1 MIVLIGGNGF
11 LGKHIAHLAS
21 RRGEDVLIVSRSG
34 RGDTAF
40 TGVRHASIDMLYNG
54 HIDTELKDAS
64 SVLYLASASV
74 PASNT
79 EYPDIELVA
88 NVQPAMRAAAR
99 LAEIG
104 TGARFVYFSSGGTVY
119 GRGHSRPIPE
129 TAALAPIT
137 PYGLGKAQAEM
148 AVEFFGR
155 VRGLKYAVLRLGNPI
170 GQWQHSTRQG
180 LVGIA
185 LRCLREGRPL
195 QLFGDGKNLRD
206 YFDADDV
213 AELVLKIDAA
223 RELENGVWNVGSGV
237 GTGEIELLGL
247 MQGLIGRRLD
257 IEKLPPRSVDLR
269 YSVMDAGKAAR
280 DFRWSCT
287 KTLRDSLSEIIAR
300 SVLNSD

>member
-1 MIVLIGGNGF
+1 LIVLIGGNGF

-21 RRGEDVLIVSRSG
+21 QRGEDVLVVSRSG
-34 RGDTAF
+34 VTDMSFA
-40 TGVRHASIDMLYNG
+40 GVRQASIDMFHSG
-54 HIDTELKDAS
+54 DIDIELKDAS

-79 EYPDIELVA
+79 EYPDIELPA
-88 NVQPAMRAAAR
+88 NVQPAMRAAAK
-99 LAEIG
+99 LANIG
-104 TGARFVYFSSGGTVY
+104 TDARFVYFSSGGTVY

-148 AVEFFGR
+148 AVQFFGR
-155 VRGLKYAVLRLGNPI
+155 VRGLKFAVLRLGNPI
-170 GQWQHSTRQG
+170 GQWQNSTRQG

-185 LRCLREGRPL
+185 LRCLMEGKPL
-195 QLFGDGKNLRD
+195 QLFGDGQNLRD

-213 AELVLKIDAA
+213 AELVLKIDSAP
-223 RELENGVWNVGSGV
+223 EVENGVWNVGSGI
-237 GTGEIELLGL
+237 GTGEIELLDL
-247 MQGLIGRRLD
+247 MQGLIGRSLD
-257 IEKLPPRSVDLR
+257 IEKLPPRIVDLR

-280 DFRWSCT
+280 DFQWSCT

-300 SVLNSD
+300 SALSSD